1 MSALIGKEI
10 PFGFPS
16 WDFCFTEPHQFVCK
30 KGEIS
35 RVLMASALVRFGSWI
50 LIPLF
55 AGDLTSPASR
65 TLGCIYEKGFICH
78 LSHLL

>member
-1 MSALIGKEI
+1 MSALISKEV
-10 PFGFPS
+10 PSGFPS
-16 WDFCFTEPHQFVCK
+16 WDFYFTEPHQFVCK

-35 RVLMASALVRFGSWI
+35 RVLMASSLVRFGSWI

-55 AGDLTSPASR
+55 ARDLTSPACR
-65 TLGCIYEKGFICH
+65 TLRRIYEKGFICH

>member
-1 MSALIGKEI
+1 MPALISKEI

-16 WDFCFTEPHQFVCK
+16 RDFRFTEPHQFVCK
-30 KGEIS
+30 KGEVS
-35 RVLMASALVRFGSWI
+35 RVLMASALDRFGSWI

-55 AGDLTSPASR
+55 TCDLTSPASR
-65 TLGCIYEKGFICH
+65 TLRCIYEKGFICH

>member
-1 MSALIGKEI
+1 MSTLVSEEV

-16 WDFCFTEPHQFVCK
+16 WDLYFAEPHQFVCK
-30 KGEIS
+30 EGEIS
-35 RVLMASALVRFGSWI
+35 RVLMASALDRFGCRI

-55 AGDLTSPASR
+55 ARDLTSPACR
-65 TLGCIYEKGFICH
+65 TLRRIYEKGFICH